1 MQQSPTENTNTDLH
15 NLDMDAR
22 QYGYINEMPNS
33 VTLCYVP
40 VQLCVYKKERKRHFR
55 RKSNNRTIRKTNH
68 LR

>member
-1 MQQSPTENTNTDLH
+1 MQQSPTENTNMDLH
-15 NLDMDAR
+15 NLDMDSR

-40 VQLCVYKKERKRHFR
+40 VELCLYKKDKDISDC
-55 RKSNNRTIRKTNH
+55 KSNNRTIRKINH

>member
-15 NLDMDAR
+15 NLDMDSR

-33 VTLCYVP
+33 VTLCCVP
-40 VQLCVYKKERKRHFR
+40 VELCVYKKEKDISD
-55 RKSNNRTIRKTNH
+55 RKSNNRTIRKINH

>member
-1 MQQSPTENTNTDLH
+1 MQQSPTENTNTGLH

-40 VQLCVYKKERKRHFR
+40 VELCVYKKEKDISDH
-55 RKSNNRTIRKTNH
+55 KSNNRTIRKTNH